1 MPLTALF
8 GGTFDPV
15 HNGHLAIAREALL
28 RFPLGCVLFVP
39 AANPP
44 HKLRGAAAPYEDRV
58 RMTELACAGEP
69 RFRVSRIEENT
80 ERSYSID
87 TIERLHAAA
96 VGPLA
101 FLIGADAFA
110 EIETW
115 HRWRDVVASVEF
127 IVVTRPGAE
136 YRIPAGAQVHS
147 LDGLELEISSS
158 DIRARIA
165 KNDYDVPV
173 PEPVIGYIRKKRLYQ
188 SQPLEKSR
196 NPCSA

>member
-1 MPLTALF
+1 MPPTALF

-15 HNGHLAIAREALL
+15 HNGHLAIAREALR
-28 RFPLGCVLFVP
+28 RFPLASVLFVP

-58 RMTELACAGEP
+58 QMTELACAGEP
-69 RFRVSRIEENT
+69 RFQVSRIEADT
-80 ERSYSID
+80 DRSYSID
-87 TIERLHAAA
+87 TIERLQAAGA
-96 VGPLA
+96 GPLA

-136 YRIPAGAQVHS
+136 YRIPPGAILNP
-147 LDGLELEISSS
+147 LDGLELAISSS
-158 DIRARIA
+158 DVRARIA
-165 KNDYDVPV
+165 RGDFHVPV
-173 PEPVIGYIRKKRLYQ
+173 PERVIGYIREKRLYR
-188 SQPLEKSR
+188 SQLL
-196 NPCSA
+196 